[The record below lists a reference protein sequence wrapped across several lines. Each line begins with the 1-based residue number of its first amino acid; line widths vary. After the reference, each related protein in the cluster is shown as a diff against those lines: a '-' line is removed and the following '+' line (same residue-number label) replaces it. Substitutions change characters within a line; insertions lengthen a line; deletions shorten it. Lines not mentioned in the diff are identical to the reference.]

1 MRHVVGVADMKASQ
15 QSGDIIVTHALGSCL
30 GIAVHDPVHQVG
42 GMLHVMMPLS
52 QTNPEKA
59 KANPYMFVDTGVP
72 AFFRLLYKLGAEKS
86 KLIVKVAGGAN
97 IHGSTTDRF
106 AIGKKNYIMLKKM
119 LWKNEVM
126 IESEEV
132 GGSEART
139 MHLEIGTGR
148 VWLSTGGRERPL

>member
-1 MRHVVGVADMKASQ
+1 MKLSTQ
-15 QSGDIIVTHALGSCL
+15 PGDVIITHALGSCL
-30 GIAVHDPVHQVG
+30 GLAVHDPVHGVG

-59 KANPYMFVDTGVP
+59 KANPFMFVDTGVP
-72 AFFRLLYKLGAEKS
+72 TFFRSLYKAGAEKA

-126 IESEEV
+126 IESEEI
-132 GGSEART
+132 GGGDART
-139 MHLEIGTGR
+139 MHLEIGSGR
-148 VWLSTGGRERPL
+148 VWLSTGGRVRDL